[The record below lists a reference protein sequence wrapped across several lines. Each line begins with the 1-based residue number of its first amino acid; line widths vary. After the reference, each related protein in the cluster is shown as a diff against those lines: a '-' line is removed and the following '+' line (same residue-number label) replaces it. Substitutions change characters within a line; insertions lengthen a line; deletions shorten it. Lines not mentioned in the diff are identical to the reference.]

1 MKAIVKLSYK
11 QLIDDSSTGGFEKLV
26 FNDSYEEFLMQAQA
40 YNPGSRLKTLQEL
53 IEANP
58 KANSLH
64 YKVGFSVGL
73 YIREL
78 NNQIPGL
85 KDSLGRSNIPFT
97 TNKFE
102 IVESDITNKS
112 RHKIAITYITD
123 TLTLIDIIGEF
134 MLLTAGDQ
142 FKNESTNAVETF
154 LLKMQDGL
162 AITSY
167 LEQRITS
174 DY

>member
-1 MKAIVKLSYK
+1 
-11 QLIDDSSTGGFEKLV
+11 
-26 FNDSYEEFLMQAQA
+26 
-40 YNPGSRLKTLQEL
+40 
-53 IEANP
+53 
-58 KANSLH
+58 
-64 YKVGFSVGL
+64 
-73 YIREL
+73 L

-102 IVESDITNKS
+102 IVESDITSKS